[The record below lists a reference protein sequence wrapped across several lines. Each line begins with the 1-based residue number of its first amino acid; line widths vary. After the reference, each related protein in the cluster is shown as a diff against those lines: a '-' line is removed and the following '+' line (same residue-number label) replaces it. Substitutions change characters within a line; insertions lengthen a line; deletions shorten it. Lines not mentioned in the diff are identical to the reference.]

1 MMRVTLA
8 AAAIAAAAT
17 PADAQDAPPP
27 PEAAAQSEQPAEP
40 ADLPL
45 ALTGETAGK
54 YKGFYLRAG
63 VGLVGFVDSDY
74 EGASIN
80 NREVEF
86 DPGFGVSAAV
96 GYDLGSAFD
105 PGAAR
110 DSFTVNLRGEVEFIY
125 EQVGVDDPGGL
136 ARLDDLT
143 AYGGGF
149 NLYLDFDYSGPWAL
163 YLGLGLGLAQ
173 VETEGAG
180 FEDEDTVSYGQL
192 LFGVMYEASDAA
204 VVYAG
209 IRSRAYGDVDVQSA
223 KLEDVGSAAL
233 EAGLM
238 FQF

>member
-1 MMRVTLA
+1 
-8 AAAIAAAAT
+8 
-17 PADAQDAPPP
+17 
-27 PEAAAQSEQPAEP
+27 
-40 ADLPL
+40 
-45 ALTGETAGK
+45 
-54 YKGFYLRAG
+54 
-63 VGLVGFVDSDY
+63 LVGFVDSDY
-74 EGASIN
+74 EGPLIN

-86 DPGFGVSAAV
+86 DPGFGVSAAL

-136 ARLDDLT
+136 GRLDDLT

-163 YLGLGLGLAQ
+163 YLGLGVGLAQ